1 MTNKDYYFLSKL
13 AKAEKTI
20 KQATVTTCTH
30 KALTPTEPVAPT
42 LGESDKIM
50 YGQGSV
56 AKTAA
61 GVDPKTGDMGGSFT
75 DAMLAQMY
83 AANPITAIPNAAG
96 ALFGT
101 VGPAGAQDA
110 GGSGLAIIPGVAA
123 HGLAQRRRQIDRERS
138 GGKRDRSAQ
147 LHELAGSI
155 TNMLLLGLLGAG
167 VGTGVAAYQNKGKE
181 GESTDPNELR
191 GNLLR
196 GALYGGAAGAGVSG
210 LATGLGS
217 LLGVFSANKKRRE
230 NYLKNGG
237 MWKNYL
243 IPGYGGYQQGA
254 GAVDTLKNT

>member
-20 KQATVTTCTH
+20 KQASVTTCTH
-30 KALTPTEPVAPT
+30 KALTPTEPVAPA

-61 GVDPKTGDMGGSFT
+61 GIDPKSGDMGGSFS
-75 DAMLAQMY
+75 DAIMNQVYMT
-83 AANPITAIPNAAG
+83 NPITSIPNAIGGVFG
-96 ALFGT
+96 AI
-101 VGPAGAQDA
+101 GPAGSQSA
-110 GGSGLAIIPGVAA
+110 GGSALSIIPGVP
-123 HGLAQRRRQIDRERS
+123 GFSMMQRRRQIDRERS

-155 TNMLLLGLLGAG
+155 TNALLLGLLGAG
-167 VGTGVAAYQNKGKE
+167 VGTGIAAYQNKGNDD
-181 GESTDPNELR
+181 GSADPSELR
-191 GNLLR
+191 GNLIR

-217 LLGVFSANKKRRE
+217 LLGAFSANKKRRE

-254 GAVDTLKNT
+254 GAVDMLKNT

>member
-1 MTNKDYYFLSKL
+1 MTNRDYYFLSKL

-61 GVDPKTGDMGGSFT
+61 GIDPKSGDMGGSFS
-75 DAMLAQMY
+75 DAIMNQAYMT
-83 AANPITAIPNAAG
+83 NPITGIPNTIG
-96 ALFGT
+96 AIVGAI
-101 VGPAGAQDA
+101 GPAGSQSA
-110 GGSGLAIIPGVAA
+110 GGSALSIIPGVP
-123 HGLAQRRRQIDRERS
+123 GFSMMQRRRQIDRERS

-155 TNMLLLGLLGAG
+155 TNALLLGLLGAG
-167 VGTGVAAYQNKGKE
+167 VGTGIAAYQNKGKE
-181 GESTDPNELR
+181 GESADPNELR

-196 GALYGGAAGAGVSG
+196 GAVYGGVAGAGVSG
-210 LATGLGS
+210 AATGLGS
-217 LLGVFSANKKRRE
+217 LLGMFSANKKRRE
-230 NYLKNGG
+230 DYLKNGG

>member
-61 GVDPKTGDMGGSFT
+61 GVDPKTGDMGGSLT
-75 DAMLAQMY
+75 DAMLAQTY
-83 AANPITAIPNAAG
+83 AANPITAIPNALG
-96 ALFGT
+96 ALFGA
-101 VGPAGAQDA
+101 VGPAGTQDA
-110 GGSGLAIIPGVAA
+110 GGSGLSLIPGVAA
-123 HGLAQRRRQIDRERS
+123 HGIAQRRRQVDRERS

-147 LHELAGSI
+147 LHELAGGI

-167 VGTGVAAYQNKGKE
+167 AGTGAAALYNKYSDEPLTENGK
-181 GESTDPNELR
+181 SAA
-191 GNLLR
+191 LLK
-196 GALYGGAAGAGVSG
+196 GALYGGAIGAGTGG
-210 LATGLGS
+210 LATGIGG
-217 LLGVFSANKKRRE
+217 LLGLLGANTKKRAK
-230 NYLKNGG
+230 YLKDGS

-243 IPGYGGYQQGA
+243 IPGYAGYQQMA
-254 GAVDTLKNT
+254 GSVDALKNT